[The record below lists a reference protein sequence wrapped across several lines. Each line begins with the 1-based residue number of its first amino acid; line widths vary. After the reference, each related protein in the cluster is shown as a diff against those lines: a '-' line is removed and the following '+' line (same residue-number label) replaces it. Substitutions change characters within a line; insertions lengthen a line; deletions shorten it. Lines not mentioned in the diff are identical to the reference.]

1 MGQGTSAGLKAENMA
16 VGRQLTFWIVALIVF
31 LLFVF
36 LLNSILLPFVAALAI
51 AYFLDPLA
59 DYCERL
65 GMGRTLA
72 TTTIVIGFF
81 LVALAAVLLIVP
93 VLTAQVEGFMERW
106 PRYVGAI
113 RNLVEPLMATLHN
126 RFGLNAP
133 PDFQTLAQQYGE
145 RVLSVMG
152 GVVGG
157 LVGGGKAVINFL
169 SLFAITPVVAF
180 YLLRDWDRLVHTVD
194 GWLPRAHADVI
205 RQQVRDI
212 DDALA
217 GCVRGQALVC
227 LSLAVFYGAALT
239 LAGLEAGLLIG
250 LVTGLLAFIPFVGA
264 MIGFVLSFGVALAQ
278 WWPDYTRIGIV
289 LGIFLIGQILEGYV
303 LTPRL
308 VGSRIGLHPVWVI
321 FALLAGGALFGFVGM
336 LLSLPMFAVVAV
348 LARFAL
354 NQYLDSA
361 VYRGGPQP

>member
-1 MGQGTSAGLKAENMA
+1 MA
-16 VGRQLTFWIVALIVF
+16 VGRQLTFWILAFLVF

-59 DYCERL
+59 DRCEAW
-65 GMGRTLA
+65 GMSRALA

-81 LVALAAVLLIVP
+81 LLALAAVLLIVP
-93 VLTAQVEGFMERW
+93 VLVAQIDGFMERW
-106 PRYVGAI
+106 PRYIGAI
-113 RNLVEPLMATLHN
+113 RNLVEPLLATLHN

-133 PDFQTLAQQYGE
+133 PDFQSFAQQYGE
-145 RVLSVMG
+145 KVLSVMG

-180 YLLRDWDRLVHTVD
+180 YLLRDWDRLVATVD
-194 GWLPRAHADVI
+194 GWLPRAHAATI
-205 RQQVRDI
+205 REQVAAI

-217 GCVRGQALVC
+217 GCVRGQAMVC
-227 LSLAVFYGAALT
+227 LSLAVFYSAALT

-264 MIGFVLSFGVALAQ
+264 MIGFLLSVGVALAQ
-278 WWPDYTRIGIV
+278 WWPDYPHIAIV
-289 LGIFLIGQILEGYV
+289 LGIFFVGQILEGYV

-308 VGSRIGLHPVWVI
+308 VGSRIGLHPVWVM

-354 NQYLDSA
+354 NQYLASA